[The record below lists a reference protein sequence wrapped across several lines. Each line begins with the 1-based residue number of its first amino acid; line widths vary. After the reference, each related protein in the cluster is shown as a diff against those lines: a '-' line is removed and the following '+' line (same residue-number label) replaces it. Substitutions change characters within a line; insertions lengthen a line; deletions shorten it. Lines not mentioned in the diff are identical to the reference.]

1 MPAYLSTLADSD
13 LFGSLALL
21 SIVVAMSG
29 LFRGIRS
36 SKLYFPAT
44 FICLLFMPILH
55 ALGSYFLSNPHP

>member
-21 SIVVAMSG
+21 SIVVAMAG

-55 ALGSYFLSNPHP
+55 ALGSYFLSKPHP